1 MPILNFNNTKA
12 AAYQQQLIDITRN
25 RSTESTVD
33 ATGGGGGPKPQGFP
47 DHDEPVEVSLTPP
60 TSPSHKQA
68 HHHPLGSWRNKEMNS
83 IVRTPP
89 RNNAASYEQ
98 EDLWTLQ
105 RCNAFDEDD

>member
-1 MPILNFNNTKA
+1 MQRRSITRVHHGKTQNKKTLSISSHYQINTATMPILNFNNTKA

-68 HHHPLGSWRNKEMNS
+68 HHHPLGS
-83 IVRTPP
+83 
-89 RNNAASYEQ
+89 
-98 EDLWTLQ
+98 
-105 RCNAFDEDD
+105 